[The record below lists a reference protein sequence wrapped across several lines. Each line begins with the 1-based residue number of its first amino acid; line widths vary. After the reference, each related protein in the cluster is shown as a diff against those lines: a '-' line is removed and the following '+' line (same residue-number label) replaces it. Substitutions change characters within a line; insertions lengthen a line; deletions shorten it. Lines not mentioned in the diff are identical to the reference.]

1 MLRPF
6 RSLALTLMA
15 SVIAATLGAEPVPP
29 IVMKGPPGAP
39 RLALAYEADGDG
51 SWARF
56 VGALREGAPIPATL
70 YVLRGGPEAL
80 PGDDVTGDVSAD
92 SPGEPF
98 LRGPG
103 LPGLLVDEGVVAL
116 LSIGA
121 GEPGVARIAAAAR
134 GYASPRHV
142 LKAARAAAASLGLTA
157 AESPVPDFYAV
168 VGLADGEPGLLPWLE
183 AGLPALA
190 VRAPDPA
197 AFAEAFASVAALAS
211 GAGSDPKRDAVSPDG
226 DVGYLRYPLPGR
238 IVTLGDRA
246 IVVLALG
253 LGSFFFAVS
262 ALGLLRG
269 RRRSTSFAQVAREGL
284 TAFAMAFVA
293 LALTSAL
300 IALGRHLSAAAFG
313 SPPRPGS
320 AWLDSAT
327 LALRAFIVV
336 AAFYAASGIA
346 AKAGLHGEHGRIEA
360 ARAALLWF
368 CSLAVACLPFFPQ
381 AAPFLLAGA
390 LLSTLTSLGPPVGLG
405 GLALFGALV
414 VPFLDIQALSSLRT
428 GSATALEAL
437 GSSAL
442 LAVFATPFGLWIV
455 TAFSRESALFR
466 GRRTWGFWLASA
478 LLASAGEALLPYL
491 GRVA

>member
-1 MLRPF
+1 MLRLF
-6 RSLALTLMA
+6 RSIALTLMA
-15 SVIAATLGAEPVPP
+15 SILAATLWAEPTLPL
-29 IVMKGPPGAP
+29 IIEGPAGAP
-39 RLALAYEADGDG
+39 RVALAYEADDDR
-51 SWARF
+51 SWEGF
-56 VGALREGAPIPATL
+56 VEAIREAGPVPVSL
-70 YVLRGGPEAL
+70 YVLRGGPEDL
-80 PGDDVTGDVSAD
+80 LGDDVLGDDVLGD
-92 SPGEPF
+92 DLGNKPGEPF
-98 LRGPG
+98 LRKPG
-103 LPGLLVDEGVVAL
+103 LPGLLADEGVVAL
-116 LSIGA
+116 LSIA
-121 GEPGVARIAAAAR
+121 VGEPGEALIAAAAR
-134 GYASPRHV
+134 GYAAPRYV
-142 LKAARAAAASLGLTA
+142 LKAARAASSSLGLA
-157 AESPVPDFYAV
+157 VVESPVTDFYAV
-168 VGLADGEPGLLPWLE
+168 IGLADGEPGLLPWLE

-197 AFAEAFASVAALAS
+197 AFAAAFASIAAAAS
-211 GAGSDPKRDAVSPDG
+211 SRVRPASPDR

-246 IVVLALG
+246 IVLLALG
-253 LGSFFFAVS
+253 LGALFAAGS

-284 TAFAMAFVA
+284 TAFALAFVA

-300 IALGRHLSAAAFG
+300 MALGRNLSAAAFG
-313 SPPRPGS
+313 APPRSGS
-320 AWLDSAT
+320 AWLDGAT
-327 LALRAFIVV
+327 LALRAFTAV
-336 AAFYAASGIA
+336 ASFYAASGIA

-368 CSLAVACLPFFPQ
+368 CSLAVTCLPFFPQ

-390 LLSTLTSLGPPVGLG
+390 LLSTLTSLGPPVGLA

-428 GSATALEAL
+428 GSATALEAM

-455 TAFSRESALFR
+455 AAFSKESALFR

-478 LLASAGEALLPYL
+478 FASAAAEALLPYL
-491 GRVA
+491 GLPT